1 MARVPARGVKI
12 MARVDRKA
20 ERIKRHRR
28 IRKRISGTADRPRLC
43 VTKSLRHVY
52 AQLIDDTAGRTL
64 AAASTLDPELRDQ
77 VKGCNI
83 PAATKV
89 GELLAKRAKD
99 LGIERVVFDRGGY
112 PYHGVVAALA
122 DAARKGG
129 LEF

>member
-1 MARVPARGVKI
+1 MARVN
-12 MARVDRKA
+12 RKA

-28 IRKRISGTADRPRLC
+28 IRKKVFGTADRPRLC

-52 AQLIDDTAGRTL
+52 AQLIDDNAGRTL
-64 AAASTLDPELRDQ
+64 AAASKLDKELRE
-77 VKGCNI
+77 VVHGCNI

-89 GELLAKRAKD
+89 GELLAERAKA

-122 DAARKGG
+122 EACRKGG